1 MMSPPPDCPDCQR
14 AIAETGG
21 RLTKCWFCDS
31 TSTTGYDTS
40 PVRQKTKTER
50 RLSRAVL
57 RGDARRRLHA
67 SGATLMATLDER
79 LDAEIAR
86 RSGGQAAPV
95 DPIDAEIARRGQ
107 GGHPT
112 DQAPPSPSSFDPT
125 MMMMEGMDAA
135 EQHRQRQM
143 DAMQASAQP
152 TQAGMAAPPA
162 QQTPQRQTDP
172 AMPPAPPIP
181 GVVGTPR
188 TLGSYLS
195 ETGQNI
201 PSSVKALGEDMWHA
215 ATNPLQT
222 LEGMGSAAVGGIQH
236 AKDAVGIPTL
246 NTFGD
251 QREAGSAAGQYFQR
265 YHPDNLATTFRTD
278 PAGTA
283 VDALGALSGAGGAAR
298 GAMKLAPHMR
308 GQDLMPLPQGA
319 PQAAPPRMTRE
330 QFVEGAPSTAQ
341 LKAAG
346 GALFEAA
353 ENAGVRFAAKDYTMA
368 VDKMS
373 VRLMKEG
380 LDPVLHP
387 RVARVH
393 ALMNETIGNNPS
405 LPDLMILRKQFGA
418 AAKSLDPDERR
429 LASLAIDRLDKFVES
444 GDSATSGVLRD
455 ARRLWGQ
462 MRRSEILEDAI
473 ERGKDA
479 QSGVEAGLRNE
490 FRGLHRAIINKRKD
504 MRGFSADEKA
514 AIKAVAQGNITSN
527 VLRRIGSLSG
537 GSGAQRNML
546 NLLVGGS
553 AGAGAGGMIAGPF
566 GSALGAAAVPAI
578 GAAAQKMAT
587 RGTQGRADLARAV
600 TARGEPPPTGPSRS
614 GRMAREAAQAPVDA
628 MPLAAL
634 MAGMSTY
641 GDSTIPTARSGRA
654 PRR

>member
-1 MMSPPPDCPDCQR
+1 MSETIARLRAKRAALAGMQGGQPVDHDPDTAARLAAIEQR
-14 AIAETGG
+14 
-21 RLTKCWFCDS
+21 K
-31 TSTTGYDTS
+31 
-40 PVRQKTKTER
+40 
-50 RLSRAVL
+50 AVL
-57 RGDARRRLHA
+57 Q
-67 SGATLMATLDER
+67 DEMS
-79 LDAEIAR
+79 
-86 RSGGQAAPV
+86 RSGSEWGDDYARMQPAPAAQA
-95 DPIDAEIARRGQ
+95 
-107 GGHPT
+107 
-112 DQAPPSPSSFDPT
+112 
-125 MMMMEGMDAA
+125 
-135 EQHRQRQM
+135 
-143 DAMQASAQP
+143 P
-152 TQAGMAAPPA
+152 TQAGVSPMMPSRATSPETRTR
-162 QQTPQRQTDP
+162 TPSP
-172 AMPPAPPIP
+172 SAPPIP
-181 GVVGTPR
+181 GPVGMPR

-195 ETGQNI
+195 ETGKNI
-201 PSSVKALGEDMWHA
+201 PGSVKALGQDMWHA

-251 QREAGSAAGQYFQR
+251 QREAGRAAGRYFER

-298 GAMKLAPHMR
+298 GAMRMAPHMK
-308 GQDLMPLPQGA
+308 GQDLMPPPQGA

-330 QFVEGAPSTAQ
+330 QFVADAPTTAQ

-418 AAKSLDPDERR
+418 AAKSLDADERR
-429 LASLAIDRLDKFVES
+429 LASIAIDRLDKFVES

-479 QSGVEAGLRNE
+479 QSGVESGLRNE
-490 FRGLHRAIINKRKD
+490 FRALHRAIINKRKD
-504 MRGFSADEKA
+504 MRGFTPDEKKL
-514 AIKAVAQGNITSN
+514 IRAVAQGNFSAN
-527 VLRRIGSLSG
+527 VLRRLGSLSG
-537 GSGAQRNML
+537 GTGAQRNML
-546 NLLVGGS
+546 NLLVGSG
-553 AGAGAGGMIAGPF
+553 AGAGAGGMIGGPF
-566 GSALGAAAVPAI
+566 GSALGAAAVPMV
-578 GAAAQKMAT
+578 GAAAQRMAQ
-587 RGTQGRADLARAV
+587 RATQGRADLARAAV
-600 TARGEPPPTGPSRS
+600 ARGEAPPTGPSRG

-628 MPLAAL
+628 LPLAAL
-634 MAGMSTY
+634 MAGLSTY
-641 GDSTIPTARSGRA
+641 GDAPVPTARSGRA